1 MNNIFV
7 FFVTWNDELLF
18 IKFLC
23 VALLYISLFLLG
35 IAEMASVFCL
45 FGTRFKKPS
54 ATAEGFL
61 LFPKIF
67 FYFGHSGALVYME
80 GAAGV
85 AMAAA
90 YAVGSLFF
98 KVQVVILCQLVACF

>member
-1 MNNIFV
+1 M
-7 FFVTWNDELLF
+7 WNDELRF

-23 VALLYISLFLLG
+23 VALWYISLFLLG

-98 KVQVVILCQLVACF
+98 KIEVVILCQLVACF